1 MVNIIDKNLI
11 LNNDFEWFKDK
22 IDDDFCINDNKKSK
36 VIFGYNGIGKTTI
49 FNCIKDLANPM
60 IEFLDYIE
68 VKDTMKN
75 SKNAMII
82 SSNINQIVL
91 LKSQIEP
98 YNQTLNGQKVLKE
111 AFGFSKQKDL
121 EQFSDKVLKSWKE
134 KSFSGYTVDRKSIQ
148 QIEQK
153 LNGIQP
159 RVFIDVL
166 KEVKSVV
173 SAKDEVEDAKKLA
186 LHQVL
191 CNLDKITN
199 SSDVICPICDSPKP
213 DIKRII
219 QSKIHTYDSKKTT
232 LITKLNDNGVNA
244 NEGMIDNLVQA
255 SKMIDDDPVL
265 LDDFMLCGGSSTV
278 FDSVSESYKNY
289 LEINGKISK
298 LQKKAEDNYNNILKN
313 KPHLEADLMKYFKVD
328 ISKIKYDSSSFTITV
343 TFPYELKKYST
354 GELNLISFL
363 YRIYSFIGSDKT
375 VLLLDDP
382 ASSLDLINHYKI
394 AYEIV
399 RNARDRTLIV
409 LTHSVEFIN
418 VVNSQHPLNPNFEF
432 YYLEQLNGK
441 ISINEIILQS
451 SSNNPNIISLDKL
464 KDLSDFVG
472 FTDAL
477 IEKESSDSNDSIQ
490 QLFHYTLDSVY
501 LNGDESKF
509 SNHDLIDL
517 IEEFMSFE
525 HHDFYTNSFNKIL
538 YLSALRLWL
547 EKKLFLLIPREDNK
561 LQEKFL
567 KADTLIKRIG
577 VLLPGDGKS
586 LVQLP
591 KGLNRDTLM
600 SKKVMLNQGVHYYS
614 QVMPFAY
621 AINLSLDMLSEE
633 IIEFKNMFE

>member
-1 MVNIIDKNLI
+1 MVNIIDKNMI
-11 LNNDFEWFKDK
+11 LNNDFEWFKEK
-22 IDDDFCINDNKKSK
+22 IDDGFCINDNKKSK

-49 FNCIKDLANPM
+49 FNCIKDLANPL
-60 IEFLDYIE
+60 IEFLDYFE
-68 VKDTMKN
+68 VKDTIKN
-75 SKNAMII
+75 SKNTMII
-82 SSNINQIVL
+82 SSNINQITS

-121 EQFSDKVLKSWKE
+121 EQFSDKVLKSWKD
-134 KSFSGYTVDRKSIQ
+134 KSFSGYTVDKKSIQ
-148 QIEQK
+148 QIEQR

-159 RVFIDVL
+159 RVFIEVL
-166 KEVKSVV
+166 KEVESVI
-173 SAKDEVEDAKKLA
+173 SAKNELEDAKKLA

-199 SSDVICPICDSPKP
+199 ISDDICPICDSPKP
-213 DIKRII
+213 DIKQII
-219 QSKIHTYDSKKTT
+219 QSKISAFDSKKTT
-232 LITKLNDNGVNA
+232 LITKLNEAGVNV
-244 NEGMIDNLVQA
+244 NESMIDNLVQA
-255 SKMIDDDPVL
+255 SKQFEDNPIL
-265 LDDFMLCGGSSTV
+265 LEDFMLCGGSSTV
-278 FDSVSESYKNY
+278 FDTVSETYKNY
-289 LEINGKISK
+289 LEIHDKISK
-298 LQKKAEDNYNNILKN
+298 LQKKAEDSYNNILKT

-328 ISKIKYDSSSFTITV
+328 ISKIKYDSSNFTITV

-363 YRIYSFIGSDKT
+363 FRVYSFIGSDKT
-375 VLLLDDP
+375 VLILDDP

-399 RNARDRTLIV
+399 RNAKDRTLIV

-418 VVNSQHPLNPNFEF
+418 VVNSQHPLNPSFEF

-441 ISINEIILQS
+441 ISINEIILQTLN
-451 SSNNPNIISLDKL
+451 NNPNIISLDKL
-464 KDLSDFVG
+464 KDLNEFIG
-472 FTDAL
+472 FKDAL
-477 IEKESSDSNDSIQ
+477 IEKESSDLNDSIQ
-490 QLFHYTLDSVY
+490 LLFHYTPDSVY
-501 LNGDESKF
+501 LSGDESKF
-509 SNHDLIDL
+509 SNHDLINL
-517 IEEFMSFE
+517 IEEFDSFE
-525 HHDFYTNSFNKIL
+525 HHDFYTDSYNKIL

-547 EKKLFLLIPREDNK
+547 EKKLFLLIPKENNK

-577 VLLPGDGKS
+577 VLLPKDGES
-586 LVQLP
+586 PVQVP
-591 KGLNRDTLM
+591 EGLTRDILM

-633 IIEFKNMFE
+633 IIEFKNMF